1 MRGRVLRGTAS
12 FHEKKGFIMNRR
24 TMLTA
29 AGITA
34 VLALPAAAGCS
45 SSSHAGSAASSI
57 AADPTAAAA
66 LAKAKADVKKCITG
80 TPLTQAHTVKVLF
93 LTSSAGKDGD
103 EVKATRTRVFTCL
116 GVPEAQRE
124 NFTNEAITAAEHA
137 HLIAHPVTNGKTYLL
152 VTLPNLVDK
161 YQHIPSGVGT
171 GQPSIPGVTS
181 PAASKS

>member
-1 MRGRVLRGTAS
+1 
-12 FHEKKGFIMNRR
+12 MNRR

-45 SSSHAGSAASSI
+45 SSSHAVSAASSI
-57 AADPTAAAA
+57 AADPTASAA
-66 LAKAKADVKKCITG
+66 LAKAKADVKRCIIG
-80 TPLTQAHTVKVLF
+80 TPLTQAHTVKILF
-93 LTSSAGKDGD
+93 LTSSAGDKAD
-103 EVKATRTRVFTCL
+103 EVKATRTRVFTCM
-116 GVPEAQRE
+116 GVPKEQRE

-161 YQHIPSGVGT
+161 YQHTPAGVGT
-171 GQPSIPGVTS
+171 GQPSIPGVTTPGTAGPS
-181 PAASKS
+181 